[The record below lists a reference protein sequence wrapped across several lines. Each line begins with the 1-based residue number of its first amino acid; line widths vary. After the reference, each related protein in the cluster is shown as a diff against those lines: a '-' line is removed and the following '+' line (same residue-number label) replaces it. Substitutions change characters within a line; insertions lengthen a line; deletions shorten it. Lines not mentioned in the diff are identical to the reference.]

1 MSELAL
7 TLLRFGFLLLLWAFV
22 LFVVASLRRDLM
34 APDDAPLSGSA
45 KAGVEPV
52 AAAASPGRR
61 GKTAKATARKLAVVE
76 GGLAGTVVPLGNSP
90 ITVGRAADSTLVLSD
105 DFASSHHA
113 RLYPVD
119 GTWIVEDLGSTNGT
133 WIGRTRLTSPTVLG
147 LDQPLRIGR
156 TVLEL
161 RK

>member
-34 APDDAPLSGSA
+34 APDDAPLSG
-45 KAGVEPV
+45 
-52 AAAASPGRR
+52 AADRVSQPAPTSQPTRR
-61 GKTAKATARKLAVVE
+61 GKQAKATARKLTVVE
-76 GGLAGTVVPLGNSP
+76 GGLAGTVVPLGTSP
-90 ITVGRAADSTLVLSD
+90 ITIGRAADSTLVLSD

-133 WIGRTRLTSPTVLG
+133 WIGRSRLTTPTVLG

>member
-34 APDDAPLSGSA
+34 APDDAQLSGAARSQSA
-45 KAGVEPV
+45 PPP
-52 AAAASPGRR
+52 AATTTRR
-61 GKTAKATARKLAVVE
+61 GKQAKATARKLAVVE
-76 GGLAGTVVPLGNSP
+76 GGLAGTVVPLGTSP
-90 ITVGRAADSTLVLSD
+90 ITIGRAADSTLVLSD

-133 WIGRTRLTSPTVLG
+133 WIGRARLTTPTVLG